1 MKTHLNLTEVSFFKK
16 TIVTIGTFDG
26 VHLGHKK
33 ILKKLVENAN
43 QINCE
48 SVVLTFFPHPQLVL
62 NPQSNIKLLNT
73 IEEKIDLLDKT
84 GLNHLIIQPFDTNF
98 SKLTAEEFVK
108 SILVDTLNIQKI
120 IIGYDHRFGHNR
132 SADIN
137 DLIEFGKKFNFEVG
151 QISVEELDEIAISS
165 TKIRNA
171 LQEGNI
177 DLAKNYLGY
186 HYTFSGKV
194 GLGKQL
200 GRTIGFPTA
209 NVVVEEEYKLIPKT
223 GVYIVKCEINK
234 EIVFGMMN
242 IGYRPTV
249 NGKNKTIEV
258 HLFHFDQDLYNKTI
272 TVSII
277 HKLREEQ
284 KFDSVEL
291 LKEQLNVDKVNSF
304 TFLNLNGFTSGV

>member
-1 MKTHLNLTEVSFFKK
+1 MKTHLNLTEVSFLKK

-73 IEEKIDLLDKT
+73 IEEKIDLLDNT

-234 EIVFGMMN
+234 ETIFGMMN

-291 LKEQLNVDKVNSF
+291 LKEQLNVDKMNSF
-304 TFLNLNGFTSGV
+304 SFLNLNGFTS